1 MSAPPPPLPE
11 NLLSRWRARL
21 HRVLSG
27 AVLHRPRAWLPLLA
41 WPLIVLGLVLL
52 RDVFFPRAGRLVTA
66 AEAALVLSAFV
77 ALGAFAWLACRF
89 YRRLRRVRDLLFDGN
104 YEAALDLTRH
114 FPELTEGLGLDG
126 VLTRL
131 LAFDRRRSERVAAAT
146 RLFDRLLRETPLP
159 ILVGLLADDVA
170 RFSRELCRRLDVSD
184 NQFPLDSLLLPK
196 ANRHFAYVWDQVA
209 SGRRSSVETIVT
221 IQLPAAHKAAELRL
235 RLLGVQD
242 DQGKLAYILGIEQ
255 PRPNAPKTPKDE
267 EATAAPEDSQDTAEH
282 EA

>member
-1 MSAPPPPLPE
+1 LPD
-11 NLLSRWRARL
+11 NVLSRWRARL

-52 RDVFFPRAGRLVTA
+52 RDVFFPRTGRLVTA

-77 ALGAFAWLACRF
+77 ALGTFAWLACRF

-104 YEAALDLTRH
+104 YEAALDVTRY
-114 FPELTEGLGLDG
+114 FPELAEGLGLEA
-126 VLTRL
+126 VLVRL

-146 RLFDRLLRETPLP
+146 RLFDRLLREVPLP
-159 ILVGLLADDVA
+159 ILVGLLADDVV

-184 NQFPLDSLLLPK
+184 DQFPLDSLLLPK

-209 SGRRSSVETIVT
+209 TGRQSSVDTIVT

-242 DQGKLAYILGIEQ
+242 DQGKLAYVLGIEQ
-255 PRPNAPKTPKDE
+255 PRPNTPKTSKDE
-267 EATAAPEDSQDTAEH
+267 DTAVVPQGPQDTGEQKA
-282 EA
+282 